1 MIHGAR
7 YTEAPR
13 VRGRDLRILAGLLP
27 FLREYRGRVLLALAS
42 LALAKLANVGVPLVL
57 KEIIDALDT
66 ERATALILP
75 LGLLLGYGALRLSS
89 AMFNELRDS
98 VFARVR
104 YRVMRRISIRVL
116 EHLHALSLRFHL
128 DRNTGAIS
136 RDIERGTRSVSTLLN
151 YLVFNILPT
160 LFEFILVSAILF
172 GKYPAGFA
180 GAVLVTVGVY
190 VTFTL
195 LITEWRMHYRLRM
208 NSLDSH
214 ANSQAIDGLIN
225 YETVKYFG
233 NDRFEVSRYDGS
245 LSEWEDAAVKSQTSM
260 SLLNFGQGAI
270 IALGVTVVMVMAGQ
284 GVVAGALSLGD
295 LVLVNTM
302 MLQLF
307 MPLGF
312 LGVVYRQIKHT
323 LVDMGQMFDLLERT
337 PEVRDAPD
345 AGELRLAHAPEVRFD
360 RVSFAYQPE
369 RPILRE
375 VDFAIA
381 PGTKVAVVG
390 PSGAGKSTLARL
402 LFRFYEVGSGAIR
415 VDGRD
420 IAGVTQE
427 SLRRA
432 IGIVPQDTVLFNDTI
447 FYNIAYARPEA
458 SREEVEQAARLAH
471 IHDFIAGLP
480 QGYDTLVG
488 ERGLKLS
495 GGEKQRVAIA
505 RVILKNPPIL
515 VFDEATSSLDSR
527 SEKAIQTSL
536 AEVAENHTTLV
547 IAHRLS
553 TIVDADTIL
562 VMDQGRV
569 VERGTHAGLLAAD
582 GIYARLW
589 ALQQAESREPRL
601 PPTAAVPEPAE
612 R

>member
-1 MIHGAR
+1 MIHGSR

-27 FLREYRGRVLLALAS
+27 FLREYRGRVLIALAS

-66 ERATALILP
+66 EQATALVLP

-128 DRNTGAIS
+128 ERNTGAIS
-136 RDIERGTRSVSTLLN
+136 RDIERGTRSVSILLN

-160 LFEFILVSAILF
+160 LFEFILVSAILL

-208 NSLDSH
+208 NALDSH

-345 AGELRLAHAPEVRFD
+345 AGELGLAHAPEVRFD

-480 QGYDTLVG
+480 QGYDTVVG

-601 PPTAAVPEPAE
+601 PSAAAVPEPAE
-612 R
+612 